1 MPKERLEKSKDVPP
15 EGPGQPLKLLQPRK
29 QATDAGRDRAP
40 SGGIEVLEIVTTVQE
55 NLIQTDEEGGFSAE
69 GRGTAE
75 WCGTARIDLHGT
87 SMLRPDRLNE
97 ELWESK

>member
-40 SGGIEVLEIVTTVQE
+40 PAGIEVLETVTTVQE
-55 NLIQTDEEGGFSAE
+55 NLIHDRR
-69 GRGTAE
+69 GRQLQ
-75 WCGTARIDLHGT
+75 CGRAGDC
-87 SMLRPDRLNE
+87 
-97 ELWESK
+97 